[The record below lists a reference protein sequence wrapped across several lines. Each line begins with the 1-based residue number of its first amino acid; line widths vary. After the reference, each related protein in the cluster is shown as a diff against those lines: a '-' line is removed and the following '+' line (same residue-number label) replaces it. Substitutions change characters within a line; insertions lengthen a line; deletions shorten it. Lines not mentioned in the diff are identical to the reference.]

1 MLPGKEKTQYGFH
14 LLGFCSGGVLLIDSQ
29 NSLCSL
35 ATLASLTVYPPA
47 FLHGVFTRSRCSP
60 ATLAALNRLSSTI
73 PIGSISSACGR
84 GRQVIN
90 SEM

>member
-47 FLHGVFTRSRCSP
+47 FLHGVFTRSRSLTHYP
-60 ATLAALNRLSSTI
+60 RRFDHLSRRELMVES
-73 PIGSISSACGR
+73 
-84 GRQVIN
+84 
-90 SEM
+90 